1 MQVGAPG
8 IVVALRGRGWRLA
21 GTGRAPH
28 HMRCGQSTAQRRRGP
43 RCTVQCCRVP
53 PAEHLQSPERNVAG
67 LVGYGVETQHPTLRI
82 RKDAVRTT
90 ADRLGR
96 NETTLGLWYA
106 PRALK
111 NSIATGV
118 GLTDAQLLRL
128 RDRRNAARPLGEP

>member
-1 MQVGAPG
+1 MASRRHWARTTPYALWAEYRPASPRTPLHGSVLPG
-8 IVVALRGRGWRLA
+8 F
-21 GTGRAPH
+21 
-28 HMRCGQSTAQRRRGP
+28 RRRNTYKALNG
-43 RCTVQCCRVP
+43 TL
-53 PAEHLQSPERNVAG
+53 PASSVTESRLNI
-67 LVGYGVETQHPTLRI
+67 QHCAYV
-82 RKDAVRTT
+82 KDAVRTT